1 MKHKSLKGYWCF
13 RKPSQKWI
21 KGMKIGIARL
31 AILVTVGIVSFI
43 VLKHFHVAGFG
54 ALAPT
59 YLADRIAFEWLGDA
73 FADAVEV

>member
-1 MKHKSLKGYWCF
+1 MNQKDRRKFWCIP
-13 RKPSQKWI
+13 KPSPKWKRGI
-21 KGMKIGIARL
+21 KIGIARL
-31 AILVTVGIVSFI
+31 AILVTVGIAAFLI
-43 VLKHFHVAGFG
+43 LKHFHIAGFG